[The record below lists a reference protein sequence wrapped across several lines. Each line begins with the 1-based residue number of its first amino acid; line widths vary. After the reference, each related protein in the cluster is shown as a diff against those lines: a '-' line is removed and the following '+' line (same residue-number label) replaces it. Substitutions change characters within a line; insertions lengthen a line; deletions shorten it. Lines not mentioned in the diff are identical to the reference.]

1 MKSIRILSL
10 VSFTLVATATFA
22 QNKGAKPVAPPAP
35 QQKLELVKVASLNT
49 IESNQ
54 EFQKNVQL
62 VQQQRTLAV
71 QLLSKLQNEQDEQK
85 HAGLKKQLADL
96 QAKLNENNK
105 LMFKTYGFT
114 LNRNYVLTVEK
125 AHVHM
130 WVTAE
135 EAVAIKS
142 RSATTGK
149 DETKGN
155 GKKDDSK
162 KPGGLRGLF
171 GGKKK

>member
-1 MKSIRILSL
+1 MKSIHILSL
-10 VSFTLVATATFA
+10 ISLTLAATLVSA
-22 QNKGAKPVAPPAP
+22 QKKDAKTVPVPAP

-49 IESNQ
+49 TESNR

-62 VQQQRTLAV
+62 VQQQRSLAG
-71 QLLSKLQNEQDEQK
+71 QLLTKLQNEQDEQK
-85 HAGLKKQLADL
+85 HAELKKQLDAL
-96 QAKLNENNK
+96 QAKLNDNNK

-135 EAVAIKS
+135 EAAAIKA
-142 RSATTGK
+142 RSNATDGA
-149 DETKGN
+149 
-155 GKKDDSK
+155 KKEDGK

-171 GGKKK
+171 GGNKKK